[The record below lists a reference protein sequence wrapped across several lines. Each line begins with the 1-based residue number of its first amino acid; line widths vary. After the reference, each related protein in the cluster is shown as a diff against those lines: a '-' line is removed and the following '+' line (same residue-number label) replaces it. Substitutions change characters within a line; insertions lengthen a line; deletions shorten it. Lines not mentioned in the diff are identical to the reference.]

1 MVNLFYGL
9 PEDLQ
14 HKINWMNIHAEINQK
29 DYYVY
34 KMVEEKDWGWFDID
48 EVGYWMYTMP
58 DMRGNWR
65 RALPEDETSEVRQVS
80 GDCLVLVFISL
91 ARRCHTLS
99 RRQTS

>member
-14 HKINWMNIHAEINQK
+14 HKINWMNIHAEIKQK

-65 RALPEDETSEVRQVS
+65 RALPEDETSE
-80 GDCLVLVFISL
+80 DE
-91 ARRCHTLS
+91 
-99 RRQTS
+99 